1 MLSIVKTVFKI
12 LAHIFLFCGI
22 LFSGAGICLSVE
34 MENGKGVV
42 NSGSLNVRAKA
53 SNDSKVIGVLKK
65 GEVVSVI
72 ESHGGSGG
80 WLEIDSRSVH
90 GFVRNRPKY
99 ILLQEKEK
107 EISQDQ
113 TGGKRKAETI
123 RQKLIDKESEVQEFT
138 EKEIAMIDGLNE
150 IELAMN
156 RMRLRI
162 SELTGELDSIDDK
175 IVAVARKKEDLA
187 VAIDKNRDYAG
198 ARLNA
203 LYRLKMIGEMDL
215 VSTPLSMFDFFLQQN
230 ALKRILASDLLL
242 LDRQVE
248 DMNSLAT
255 VSTDLE
261 NLGVEKRELDLA
273 LKEEM
278 RLNRMENQKRSSILR
293 DIKKKKEL
301 GLAAVDSLRRA
312 AKELETKITAFEPG
326 SFDSGKSF
334 SRLQGFLPM
343 PVQGKI
349 ITRYGSSKNSDY
361 SSFTFQTGVG
371 IRVKIGE
378 PVHSVFKG
386 SVLYAQWLNGYGN
399 LIIVN
404 HGDNFYTLYAHVEKF
419 LKKEGEMVDT
429 GEVIALAGDTGSIK
443 GPYLHFEVRHHGKPV
458 DPMKWLKK
466 GA

>member
-12 LAHIFLFCGI
+12 LVHIFLFSGI
-22 LFSGAGICLSVE
+22 LFPGAEICLSVE
-34 MENGKGVV
+34 AENSKGVV
-42 NSGSLNVRAKA
+42 NSDLLNVRAEA
-53 SNDSKVIGVLKK
+53 SNDSKVIGILKK

-72 ESHGGSGG
+72 ENHGGPGG
-80 WLEIDSRSVH
+80 WLEIDSQAVH

-99 ILLQEKEK
+99 ILLEEKGK
-107 EISQDQ
+107 EISQEQ

-123 RQKLIDKESEVQEFT
+123 RQKLAHKESEVQEFT
-138 EKEIAMIDGLNE
+138 EKETAMIDGLNE
-150 IELAMN
+150 MEFAIN
-156 RMRLRI
+156 RMRVRI
-162 SELTGELDSIDDK
+162 SELTGELDAVEEQ
-175 IVAVARKKEDLA
+175 IVAVGRKKKALA
-187 VAIDKNRDYAG
+187 VKIDKNRDYAG

-203 LYRLKMIGEMDL
+203 LYRLKMLGEMEL

-230 ALKRILASDLLL
+230 ALQRILASDLLI
-242 LDRQVE
+242 LDRQVQ
-248 DMNSLAT
+248 DMKSLAT
-255 VSTDLE
+255 ISTDLE
-261 NLGVEKRELDLA
+261 TLGVEKRHLDMV

-278 RLNRMENQKRSSILR
+278 RLNKVESHKRSAILR
-293 DIKKKKEL
+293 DIQKKKEL

-312 AKELETKITAFEPG
+312 AKELEKKITAFEPR
-326 SFDSGKSF
+326 SFQSGKSF
-334 SRLQGFLPM
+334 SRLQGLLTM

-371 IRVKIGE
+371 IRAEIGE

-404 HGDNFYTLYAHVEKF
+404 HGENFYTLYAHVEKF

-443 GPYLHFEVRHHGKPV
+443 GPCLHFEVRHHGKPV